1 MFGSHLSIAGGLH
14 QALLAAAELNL
25 QTVQIFTRNQRRWD
39 APPLKNPEVCRFRA
53 EADRL
58 GITRIVAH
66 DSYLVNLAA
75 GDEQLRQKSIA
86 AFTGEL
92 QRCSQ
97 LGISFLVTHGGSH
110 GGAGEARGI
119 RRLIDSLNEALAAA
133 ADKRVIVCLETTAGQ
148 GAALGWRFEHL
159 ADIIAGVRDPE
170 RLGVCLDTCHVLAAG
185 YDITTEQGIRRTI
198 SEFDRIIGLNRLRVI
213 HVNDSLKPLGS
224 RVDRHAH
231 IGLGHVGLPA
241 FAYLCRDARFL
252 PIPKILE
259 TPKETAPDGRPWDQ
273 INLSIL
279 RALAAGKAAPFAGS
293 GRRSEA
299 GVPPH
304 RAAGRRPR
312 AVGGRA
318 AKAAQR
324 RIKGRP

>member
-14 QALLAAAELNL
+14 HALLAAAELNL
-25 QTVQIFTRNQRRWD
+25 QTVQIFTRNQRRWN
-39 APPLKNPEVCRFRA
+39 APPLNKPEVRRFRA
-53 EADRL
+53 QADRL
-58 GITRIVAH
+58 GFSRIVAH

-86 AFTGEL
+86 AFAGEL
-92 QRCSQ
+92 NRCAR

-133 ADKRVIVCLETTAGQ
+133 DKRVIVCLETTAGQ
-148 GAALGWRFEHL
+148 GTALGWRFEQL

-185 YDITTEQGIRRTI
+185 YDIATEQGIRGTM

-213 HVNDSLKPLGS
+213 HLNDSRKPLGS

-231 IGLGHVGLPA
+231 IGCGHVGLPA
-241 FAYLCRDARFL
+241 FSYLCSDVRFL

-279 RALAAGKAAPFAGS
+279 RALAAGKKTPLDGS
-293 GRRSEA
+293 GRSPQA
-299 GVPPH
+299 GVQPH
-304 RAAGRRPR
+304 QAARPR
-312 AVGGRA
+312 PRVAGGRA
-318 AKAAQR
+318 AGSGQR